1 MNFFQVF
8 GVDVIALGIYILGM
22 VWSWIF
28 SMRDEDDYA
37 ALLFA
42 IYGAAAFIC
51 MFTAWYMGVP
61 VPTWMK

>member
-22 VWSWIF
+22 VLAWVS
-28 SMRDEDDYA
+28 STGHEDDKA

-42 IYGAAAFIC
+42 IYGAAEFIF
-51 MFTAWYMGVP
+51 MFTMWYMGVP

>member
-22 VWSWIF
+22 VLAWVSLTGN
-28 SMRDEDDYA
+28 EDDKA

-42 IYGAAAFIC
+42 IYGAMEFIF
-51 MFTAWYMGVP
+51 MFTMWYMGVP
-61 VPTWMK
+61 VPEWMK